1 MSLICDCP
9 LAEALPDIPVYD
21 CPDSFGQLQKV
32 VFQRI
37 NDASGNANAFVAS
50 SNDIT
55 KLASWTTFLA
65 AANSTKCVPSPYIT
79 NPTFEAGEA
88 RTYGDGNEVLGGIPI
103 VLGREATS
111 FTGTLLQEH
120 SDTIAALKQ
129 LACEQSLGVYLIDEN
144 GEIGALADDVTSP
157 TEYYP
162 IPICSLFVGDRA
174 LGGFES
180 PDTNAISWS
189 FKPNWS
195 DKLVRVKPDD
205 FNPLTDLKA

>member
-9 LAEALPDIPVYD
+9 LSEALPDIPVYD

-32 VFQRI
+32 VFQRLY
-37 NDASGNANAFVAS
+37 DATGSANAFKVS
-50 SNDIT
+50 SNNIT
-55 KLASWTTFLA
+55 LLASWTTFIA
-65 AANSTKCVPSPYIT
+65 ATDATKAVPSPYIT

-88 RTYGDGNEVLGGIPI
+88 RTYGDGNEVLGGIPVVI
-103 VLGREATS
+103 GREATS

-120 SDTIAALKQ
+120 SDTVAALKK
-129 LACEQSLGVYLIDEN
+129 LACEQNLGVYLIDEN

-162 IPICSLFVGDRA
+162 IPIRSFFVGDRV

-189 FKPNWS
+189 FLPNWS
-195 DKLVRVKPDD
+195 DTLVRVKPDD
-205 FNPLTDLKA
+205 FNALTDLKA